1 MSTPMPDRPPW
12 GTRLR
17 DCRQQAG
24 LTQGQFIERL
34 SLLISDIDADDRSAL
49 ERIDVLDEAACYFS
63 GVLDSPTLSRLEK
76 GNRALNS
83 RPRCVALIWGLNRL
97 GVLTDKDEANSF
109 LELAGHGNLTDAE
122 SAVVLGPF
130 DDSGARS
137 FADPD
142 SAKEAGSRSGEM
154 HDEHGLWTNRRSLTI
169 GHTLVAMAAL
179 ILAAAT
185 GWAVRDGRDEAGSV
199 SDSSLPVK
207 QSHVLLVDELQSAV
221 GSLGNDQTHT
231 SLHEMDQRSDSDD
244 WTRFVKFLPDDTGS
258 YVGYRAYHLPDHI
271 PVESITRFRLD
282 VNYRGPDYEAAPWV
296 WEVERTD
303 EKKRIRL
310 GDNRDSQWWSGW
322 SEVSFEF
329 PIDEVEFDAS
339 SYVRNGEV
347 WISLTGNFATDTFDI
362 DYEALVVEWTDAVS
376 D

>member
-1 MSTPMPDRPPW
+1 MCTPMPDRPPW

-34 SLLISDIDADDRSAL
+34 SLLISDTGADDRSAL

-122 SAVVLGPF
+122 STVVLGPF

-142 SAKEAGSRSGEM
+142 SANEAVSRLGEM

-169 GHTLVAMAAL
+169 GHALVAMAVL

-185 GWAVRDGRDEAGSV
+185 GWAVRDGRDEA
-199 SDSSLPVK
+199 
-207 QSHVLLVDELQSAV
+207 
-221 GSLGNDQTHT
+221 
-231 SLHEMDQRSDSDD
+231 
-244 WTRFVKFLPDDTGS
+244 
-258 YVGYRAYHLPDHI
+258 
-271 PVESITRFRLD
+271 
-282 VNYRGPDYEAAPWV
+282 
-296 WEVERTD
+296 
-303 EKKRIRL
+303 
-310 GDNRDSQWWSGW
+310 
-322 SEVSFEF
+322 
-329 PIDEVEFDAS
+329 
-339 SYVRNGEV
+339 
-347 WISLTGNFATDTFDI
+347 
-362 DYEALVVEWTDAVS
+362 
-376 D
+376 